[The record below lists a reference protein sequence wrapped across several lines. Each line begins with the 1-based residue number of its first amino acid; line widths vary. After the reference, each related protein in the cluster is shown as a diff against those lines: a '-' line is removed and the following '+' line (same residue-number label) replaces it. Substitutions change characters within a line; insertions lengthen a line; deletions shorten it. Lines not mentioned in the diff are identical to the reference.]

1 MGATKQIEPTMQNI
15 AGKTL
20 TQYINSSLEGKRKTG
35 EVPTT
40 PIALFGQVG
49 QEMDQGTLDILSKLA
64 EEKGMRVLHNHE
76 ASEISPDAIDP
87 EKDIVLIDIK
97 DTSFPLHDILKAIK
111 PHSPQDSI
119 QSQLTARFQNG
130 MKAAHMVI
138 QIDSDDPEVIDQ
150 LTRIQGIFPEAT
162 VISAAEMHA
171 SQEDAYL
178 AKLSK
183 TSIPS
188 IRFAW
193 DVEDFKN
200 KMKKDYPLACEAGIL
215 LPLEVNPNLL
225 SEEPKNNLG
234 GFPTPRSWRKMIG
247 DANRLMRGR
256 RGTTLNDIPHLSR
269 LARSYLGTSAA
280 HMYTLP
286 QQTLTSMAR
295 YPEMPIKPDL
305 DTFLNYMNKQY
316 PKVADTGLFG
326 HLRDNPED
334 FSNLNLSSSAIG
346 LSTPRSWGY
355 LISEVNKRLQQEGGA
370 EDRFNGFESIAKS
383 LVGQE
388 SAKKVLSVFGVSP
401 TPPKHKIDVA
411 NFFQSLGVDPKV
423 VEAERLKNQK
433 PSA

>member
-1 MGATKQIEPTMQNI
+1 MQNI

-35 EVPTT
+35 EVSTT

-49 QEMDQGTLDILSKLA
+49 QDIDQGTLDVLRKLA

-76 ASEISPDAIDP
+76 ADEISPDAIDP

-97 DTSFPLHDILKAIK
+97 DTSSPLHDILEAIK
-111 PHSPQDSI
+111 PHSPQDST
-119 QSQLTARFQNG
+119 QSQLTARLQNG

-138 QIDSDDPEVIDQ
+138 QIDSDNPAVIDQ
-150 LTRIQGIFPEAT
+150 LASIQGIFPEAT
-162 VISAAEMHA
+162 VISAAEMRA

-215 LPLEVNPNLL
+215 LPLEANPNLL
-225 SEEPKNNLG
+225 SEEPKDNFES
-234 GFPTPRSWRKMIG
+234 FPTPRSWRKMIG
-247 DANRLMRGR
+247 KANRSMRGR
-256 RGTTLNDIPHLSR
+256 RSTALNDIPHLSR
-269 LARSYLGTSAA
+269 LARDFLGTNVA
-280 HMYTLP
+280 HMYRIP
-286 QQTLTSMAR
+286 QQTLISMAR

-326 HLRDNPED
+326 YLRDNPKE
-334 FSNLNLSSSAIG
+334 FYNLNSSNSAIG

-355 LISEVNKRLQQEGGA
+355 LISEVNKRLQQEGA
-370 EDRFNGFESIAKS
+370 PEDRFKGFEGIAKA

-388 SAKKVLSVFGVSP
+388 SANKVLSVLGVSP
-401 TPPKHKIDVA
+401 PPPKHKIDVA